1 MLIKAQII
9 SIGSVS
15 ALIVKRILIIKAV
28 GRDILKRERIV
39 LRERGYYYVRVA

>member
-15 ALIVKRILIIKAV
+15 ALIAKRTLIIEAV
-28 GRDILKRERIV
+28 GRDILRRGKIV
-39 LRERGYYYVRVA
+39 LRERGYYYVRSA